1 MEDKAKEPVYQ
12 DMGGRFMSDPNT
24 LTTSQLLREVGFLE
38 KHFTAEMAAVKEGIK
53 IAHDDFVRVPTEVQ
67 KQIAALKELL
77 ESTIDSGEMLKE
89 EKFKNIDKRLDMVE
103 QARVEQKKDTA
114 TAVDAALKAAKEAV
128 TEQNTSN
135 VLAINKSEAATTK
148 QIDQQAFLLSQ
159 IKTELVDKIN
169 DVKERQIKNDSMAG
183 NLETLKAQVAALT
196 TGAAKGEGSS
206 SGRNQGRNDV
216 MDFIKII
223 LLIAGFAITFF
234 VLKQ

>member
-1 MEDKAKEPVYQ
+1 MEEEKKSKEPVYQ

-24 LTTSQLLREVGFLE
+24 LSTSQLLREVGFLE
-38 KHFTAEMAAVKEGIK
+38 KHFAAELASVKEGIK
-53 IAHDDFVRVPTEVQ
+53 VSHDDFVRVPTEVQ
-67 KQIAALKELL
+67 KQIGALKELL
-77 ESTIDSGEMLKE
+77 ESTMEAAEMLKE

-148 QIDQQAFLLSQ
+148 QIDQQAFLLAQ

-169 DVKERQIKNDSMAG
+169 DVKERQIKNDAMAG
-183 NLETLKAQVAALT
+183 GLETLKAQVAALT
-196 TGAAKGEGSS
+196 SGAAKGEGKS
-206 SGRNQGRNDV
+206 QGYAQFV
-216 MDFIKII
+216 GWI
-223 LLIAGFAITFF
+223 LFAIAVAGFIITT
-234 VLKQ
+234 LNK